1 MTKTNI
7 NFAKCKRPVCLFGF
21 KTQVKCDIFLIG
33 ATAAGGISGLPSS
46 VKKSES
52 KGAYQYRGLLFKFFI
67 SSSDDILGISIV
79 LSRLDFSI
87 IFSASLQVQTNHMN
101 RGEEIIRIRPIT
113 PH

>member
-1 MTKTNI
+1 M
-7 NFAKCKRPVCLFGF
+7 FGF

-52 KGAYQYRGLLFKFFI
+52 KGAYEYRGLLFKFFI

-101 RGEEIIRIRPIT
+101 RGEEIIRIRPIM